1 MHRTLSGIENR
12 TFAYPMKIVD
22 KVYFQESYVVLFFLK
37 GYIIHIFLAM
47 WYVLLDIEEDFL

>member
-1 MHRTLSGIENR
+1 
-12 TFAYPMKIVD
+12 MKIVD